1 MLVGNSGCGKN
12 AIFRELFASYAQALE
27 TIDVTASTKTKRSSF
42 QSQLKPLLTTVQIT
56 HFNYYTSSEIFQKT
70 LDRPLEKKSGKT
82 YGPVGVKR
90 RLVYF
95 INDLNMPEV
104 DAYGTVQPHTIMRQF
119 MDYRQW

>member
-12 AIFRELFASYAQALE
+12 AIFRELFAIYSQALE